1 MFAKLL
7 FFFLNRRVVI
17 AVVVAL
23 KALSQRYD
31 KYLCHLYRELPSLPG
46 ERIPTELSLASP
58 VISVAW
64 LKIISV
70 IMKNHGGSIQKKYWQ
85 HFHMILFIFQHED
98 TTRKFVSLLQIALKL
113 IDATKTAQTRG
124 AARGDIFA
132 RHLAAHQRIWNWR
145 ANS

>member
-70 IMKNHGGSIQKKYWQ
+70 IMKNHGGSIQKKY
-85 HFHMILFIFQHED
+85 
-98 TTRKFVSLLQIALKL
+98 
-113 IDATKTAQTRG
+113 
-124 AARGDIFA
+124 
-132 RHLAAHQRIWNWR
+132 
-145 ANS
+145 